1 MFASVRR
8 YRLESGSIDD
18 LLHLVDTDFAES
30 VQEMDGFME
39 YQVVECGNG
48 EIVTITTFKDRHSAE
63 ESMGMSA
70 DWVRDTL
77 VAQVRADAARG
88 VRGRGRDQPGVRGR
102 DGPRAVLGNDDGGA
116 GEAAG
121 AQVLE
126 RAAGV
131 GERVLGHVR
140 AHGTR
145 GASARNSRPS
155 SRVRLATE
163 RTVRSPQSSS

>member
-48 EIVTITTFKDRHSAE
+48 EIITISTFKDRQSAE
-63 ESMGMSA
+63 ASMEMSA

-77 VAQVRADAARG
+77 SRKFDLTR
-88 VRGRGRDQPGVRGR
+88 
-102 DGPRAVLGNDDGGA
+102 
-116 GEAAG
+116 
-121 AQVLE
+121 LE
-126 RAAGV
+126 GFV
-131 GERVLGHVR
+131 GEVAISR
-140 AHGTR
+140 ACEDVTVP
-145 GASARNSRPS
+145 ARY
-155 SRVRLATE
+155 
-163 RTVRSPQSSS
+163 